1 MGNRRKIELRKE
13 QKDVLVAAIRKYFQE
28 ERGQDLGDLA
38 ALLILDFITE
48 KLGPEFYN
56 MGVQDAYRYLSE
68 RNEEM
73 LSLQR

>member
-1 MGNRRKIELRKE
+1 MELKKE
-13 QKDVLVAAIRKYFQE
+13 QRDVMVAAIKKFFKE

-38 ALLILDFITE
+38 SILILDFVTE

-56 MGVQDAYRYLSE
+56 MGVQDAYHYLSE